1 MEPGRSEEARRTSDK
16 RNRRRILRLMF
27 GAGGWRRRDSATL
40 CAVVLAAAVSL
51 AWLVHPWFEASNDA
65 AIYVACARSLLAG
78 EGYTFLDEPFRVRP
92 PGFSVLLA
100 PVMALRGVD
109 FGALNLYVAAW
120 GVVCVGLFFVWA
132 RTRVSTWVA
141 AVLAAVVWFNPGF
154 ASLRNQVMSD
164 VPGTALVF
172 GCLLLERWSAG
183 RPSLRRDVVL
193 GLALGLSAY
202 VRSIVLVLAVGIVIA
217 RLFALRKEGA
227 PLGRGLLLRVLPL
240 VALVALVQAPW
251 KVRDAYHHPLPPV
264 DQTSLYDYST
274 GMWNADRGDP
284 RSPRVPVADVLARV
298 PRHAKATLVVLGGRM
313 RSNQPGVV
321 NLTLGG
327 LFVLALL
334 ARAWRGRGAAEL
346 FACGAILLVLPYF
359 SFQDRLLLPVLMIA
373 WTAAAELLE
382 ELGARLFGAR
392 GQLVALV
399 PACALLVVDF
409 HPRANWAEV
418 RHAHETC
425 ERWAARANELLPRD
439 ERVAVPM
446 EGWRWTIWLDRP
458 VWTLFFG
465 WNRGGGGPGIEPVL
479 ARHAIDLVLV
489 TPFTASDAAM
499 RPWLTTRYVV
509 LHDEPDLALVRVRH
523 RNGR

>member
-1 MEPGRSEEARRTSDK
+1 MGV
-16 RNRRRILRLMF
+16 I
-27 GAGGWRRRDSATL
+27 
-40 CAVVLAAAVSL
+40 VLVAAVSL
-51 AWLVHPWFEASNDA
+51 VWLVHPWFEASNDA
-65 AIYVACARSLLAG
+65 AMYVVCAKNLLAG

-100 PVMALRGVD
+100 PVVALRGID
-109 FGALNLYVAAW
+109 FSALNLYVAAW
-120 GVVCVGLFFVWA
+120 GVLCVGLFFVWA
-132 RTRVSTWVA
+132 RTRVSTWVGA
-141 AVLAAVVWFNPGF
+141 ALAALVWFNPGF

-172 GCLLLERWSAG
+172 GCLLLERWCA
-183 RPSLRRDVVL
+183 RQPSMRRDVVL

-202 VRSIVLVLAVGIVIA
+202 VRSIVLVLVVGIVVA
-217 RLFALRKEGA
+217 RLLVGRKEGA
-227 PLGRGLLLRVLPL
+227 SLGRVLLLRILPL

-251 KVRDAYHHPLPPV
+251 KVRDVYHHPLPPV
-264 DQTSLYDYST
+264 DQTSLYDYSS
-274 GMWNADRGDP
+274 GMWNSDRGDP
-284 RSPRVPVADVLARV
+284 RSPRVPIEDVFARV
-298 PRHAKATLVVLGGRM
+298 PRHARATLGVLGGRM
-313 RSNQPGVV
+313 QSNELGVV
-321 NLTLGG
+321 NLTLGV
-327 LFVLALL
+327 LFVLALVVQGV
-334 ARAWRGRGAAEL
+334 RRRGAAEL

-382 ELGARLFGAR
+382 ELGTRRLGAR
-392 GQLVALV
+392 GPLVALV
-399 PACALLVVDF
+399 PVCALLAIDF
-409 HPRANWAEV
+409 HPRANWEEV
-418 RHAHETC
+418 RLAHETC

-465 WNRGGGGPGIEPVL
+465 WNRGGGGPGIAPVL
-479 ARHAIDLVLV
+479 ARHKIDLVLV

-499 RPWLTTRYVV
+499 RPWLTTRYAV
-509 LHDEPDLALVRVRH
+509 LHDEPDLALVRVRP